1 MKIKRIIVYFC
12 ETIMSFICCLVIIK
26 IYLKTFIFI
35 LLIFFSSTFNAQNS
49 KSITICKSVEPTIID
64 GELNESHWQVC
75 EPAGNF
81 WQNFPYDTCLS
92 KSKTTAYVTYND
104 KSIYVAAICY
114 DSLPGN
120 YVVQSL
126 KRDFLYP
133 VSDCFVFTLDPFL
146 DKQNGFS
153 FGVNPYGAQREG
165 LVAGGGG
172 QGPNVSWDNKWFS
185 AVKRK
190 KKCWIVEMEIPFK
203 TIRYKNDISNWGI
216 NFSRN
221 DLKQNENSSWAKVPR
236 QFNVSSLAFVGTL
249 NWDTLPKKAGRNIA
263 IIPYGIAK
271 VNKDFVSKTPASYE
285 FNGGVDAKIALSSS
299 LNLDFTFNPDF
310 SQVEVDRQITNLTRF
325 SLIFPEQRQ
334 FFIENSDLFANFGFR
349 QIRPFFSRRIGYN
362 NGSAVPIIAGLRL
375 SGKPNKNWRIGVMDI
390 QTAKTKINE
399 VDVFAQNYFVAAL
412 QRNVFKR
419 SNVSFIFVNRQQYD
433 SAGFTGIN
441 FNRVVGADYNLI
453 SDNNKWMGK
462 AFFHH
467 SLSNSKNNDAYTHA
481 TWLSYNTQ
489 KINIQW
495 NHEYVNKNY
504 NAETGFTPRIF
515 QLDYSKNI
523 TIRNTYWRLEPSINY
538 FFYPKKSVINK
549 MGPRWYMD
557 YYANDKFSTTD
568 MLNQFGWDFNA
579 MNTSGLSIDYHN
591 YYTNLIYPTDVTFT
605 GNLALPIAEYRY
617 QDFGIKIKTNQ
628 RKILNA
634 LAGVTYGSYFTGTKL
649 SYNADIVFRKQPY
662 AIITASYTH
671 DEIILPHLSK
681 KVYLDLIG
689 PKIELSFT
697 KSIFFTTF
705 IQYNSQI
712 KNVNINAR
720 FQWRFKPMSDLF
732 IVYSDNYYSENFG
745 EKNRGV
751 VLKFVY
757 WLNI

>member
-1 MKIKRIIVYFC
+1 MRILGY
-12 ETIMSFICCLVIIK
+12 
-26 IYLKTFIFI
+26 IFLI
-35 LLIFFSSTFNAQNS
+35 LIALRLNAQND
-49 KSITICKSVEPTIID
+49 KVLPICKSAESIVID
-64 GELNESHWQVC
+64 GELNESFWQYCV
-75 EPAGNF
+75 PATDF
-81 WQNFPYDTCLS
+81 WQNFPYDTSLA
-92 KSKTTAYVTYND
+92 KTKTTAYVTYND
-104 KSIYVAAICY
+104 KAIYVAAICY

-126 KRDFLYP
+126 KRDFSYP
-133 VSDCFVFTLDPFL
+133 VSDCFVITIDPFL

-153 FGVNPYGAQREG
+153 FGVNPYGVQREG

-172 QGPNVSWDNKWFS
+172 QGVTTNWDNKWYS
-185 AVKRK
+185 AVTRK
-190 KKCWIVEMEIPFK
+190 QNCWIVEMEIPFK
-203 TIRYKNDISNWGI
+203 SIRYKNDISKWGI

-221 DLKQNENSSWAKVPR
+221 DLKQNENSSWSKVPR
-236 QFNVSSLAFVGTL
+236 QFNIATLAFVGHL

-271 VNKDFVSKTPASYE
+271 ASQDFVAKKPVVYE
-285 FNGGVDAKIALSSS
+285 GNIGADAKIALSSS
-299 LNLDFTFNPDF
+299 LNLDITFNPDF

-325 SLIFPEQRQ
+325 SLFFPEQRQ

-349 QIRPFFSRRIGYN
+349 QIRPFFSRRIGFN
-362 NGSAVPIIAGLRL
+362 NGSAVPIIAGVRL
-375 SGKPNKNWRIGVMDI
+375 SGKPNKNWRIGVMDV
-390 QTAKTKINE
+390 QTAQTKISE
-399 VDVFAQNYFVAAL
+399 TDVYAQNYFVAAV

-419 SNVSFIFVNRQQYD
+419 SNISFIFVNRQQYD
-433 SAGFTGIN
+433 SLGFAGIN
-441 FNRVVGADYNLI
+441 FNRVIGADYNLN
-453 SDNNKWMGK
+453 SNNNKWMGK

-467 SLSNSKNNDAYTHA
+467 SLSNTMNNDAYAHA

-504 NAETGFTPRIF
+504 NAETGFTPRIN
-515 QLDYSKNI
+515 QLDYSKNV
-523 TIRNTYWRLEPSINY
+523 TIKNTYWRLEPSINY
-538 FFYPKKSVINK
+538 FIYPKKSMINK

-557 YYANDKFSTTD
+557 YYANDKYITTD
-568 MLNQFGWDFNA
+568 MMHQLGWDFNLT
-579 MNTSGLSIDYHN
+579 NTSGLSLDYRN
-591 YYTNLIYPTDVTFT
+591 FYTRLVYPTDVTFS
-605 GNLALPIAEYRY
+605 GNPYLDIGDYYY
-617 QDFGIKIKTNQ
+617 QDYGLKIKTDQ

-634 LAGVTYGSYFTGTKL
+634 SAGVTYGTYFTGNKL

-671 DEIILPHLSK
+671 DEIVLPHLSK

-697 KSIFFTTF
+697 KSVFFTTF

-732 IVYSDNYYSENFG
+732 IVYSDNYYSDNFG

-757 WLNI
+757 WLNL

>member
-1 MKIKRIIVYFC
+1 MR
-12 ETIMSFICCLVIIK
+12 FIT
-26 IYLKTFIFI
+26 YIF
-35 LLIFFSSTFNAQNS
+35 LFLAVLRLNAQND
-49 KSITICKSVEPTIID
+49 KILKICKSAEPIVID
-64 GELNESHWQVC
+64 GELNESHWQYC

-81 WQNFPYDTCLS
+81 WQNFPYDTSLA
-92 KSKTTAYVTYND
+92 KSKTTAFITYND
-104 KSIYVAAICY
+104 KSIFVAAICY

-126 KRDFLYP
+126 KRDFSYP
-133 VSDCFVFTLDPFL
+133 VSDCFVCTIDPFL

-153 FGVNPYGAQREG
+153 FGVNPYGVQREG

-172 QGPNVSWDNKWFS
+172 SGVTTNWDNKWFS

-190 KKCWIVEMEIPFK
+190 QNCWIVEMEIPFK

-221 DLKQNENSSWAKVPR
+221 DLKQNENSSWCKVPR
-236 QFNVSSLAFVGTL
+236 QFNISSLAYVGTL

-271 VNKDFVSKTPASYE
+271 ASQDFVAKKPVLYE
-285 FNGGVDAKIALSSS
+285 GNIGADAKVALSSS
-299 LNLDFTFNPDF
+299 LNLDITFNPDF

-325 SLIFPEQRQ
+325 SLFFPEQRQ

-349 QIRPFFSRRIGYN
+349 QIRPFFSRRIGFN
-362 NGSAVPIIAGLRL
+362 NGSAVPIIAGVRL

-390 QTAKTKINE
+390 QTAKTKVQEI
-399 VDVFAQNYFVAAL
+399 DVFAQNYFVAAV

-419 SNVSFIFVNRQQYD
+419 SNISFIFVNRQQYD
-433 SAGFTGIN
+433 TAGFAGVN

-453 SDNNKWMGK
+453 SNNNKWMGK

-467 SLSNSKNNDAYTHA
+467 SLSNTGNNDAYAHA

-489 KINIQW
+489 KISIQW

-504 NAETGFTPRIF
+504 NAETGFTPRIY
-515 QLDYSKNI
+515 QLDYAKNM
-523 TIRNTYWRLEPSINY
+523 TVKNTYWRLEPSVNY
-538 FFYPKKSVINK
+538 YFYPKKSMINK

-557 YYANDKFSTTD
+557 YYANDKYITTD
-568 MLNQFGWDFNA
+568 MMHQLGWDFNLT
-579 MNTSGLSIDYHN
+579 NTSGLSLDYRN
-591 YYTNLIYPTDVTFT
+591 FYTRLVYSTDVTFS
-605 GNLALPIAEYRY
+605 GNPYLNVGDYRY
-617 QDFGIKIKTNQ
+617 QDVGLKIKTDQ

-634 LAGVTYGSYFTGTKL
+634 SAGVIYGSYFTGTKL

-671 DEIILPHLSK
+671 DEILLPHLSK

-697 KSIFFTTF
+697 KSVFFTMF

-720 FQWRFKPMSDLF
+720 LQWRFKPMSDLF

-757 WLNI
+757 WLNP

>member
-1 MKIKRIIVYFC
+1 MFVLLDLKFYVYIFLFA
-12 ETIMSFICCLVIIK
+12 ISFGAQ
-26 IYLKTFIFI
+26 
-35 LLIFFSSTFNAQNS
+35 AQND
-49 KSITICKSVEPTIID
+49 KQLTICKTEESSIID
-64 GELNESHWQVC
+64 GELSELHWQKC
-75 EPAGNF
+75 QPASNF

-92 KSKTTAYVTYND
+92 KSKTTAYVTYNE
-104 KSIYVAAICY
+104 KSIFVAAICY

-126 KRDFLYP
+126 KRDFSYP
-133 VSDCFVFTLDPFL
+133 VSDCFVFTIDPFL

-165 LVAGGGG
+165 LIASGGG
-172 QGPNVSWDNKWFS
+172 QGVTTNWDNKWFS
-185 AVKRK
+185 SVKRK
-190 KKCWIVEMEIPFK
+190 QNCWIVEMEIPFK
-203 TIRYKNDISNWGI
+203 TIRYKNDIGSWGI

-221 DLKQNENSSWAKVPR
+221 DLKQNENSSWCKVPR
-236 QFNVSSLAFVGTL
+236 QFNISSLAYVGTL
-249 NWDTLPKKAGRNIA
+249 KWDTLPKKAGRNIA

-271 VNKDFVSKTPASYE
+271 ASQDFAAKKPVLFEGNIGA
-285 FNGGVDAKIALSSS
+285 DAKIALSSS
-299 LNLDFTFNPDF
+299 LNLDITFNPDF

-325 SLIFPEQRQ
+325 SLFFPEQRQ
-334 FFIENSDLFANFGFR
+334 FFIENSDLFASFGFR
-349 QIRPFFSRRIGYN
+349 QIRPFFSRRIGFN
-362 NGSAVPIIAGLRL
+362 NGSAVPIIAGVRL
-375 SGKPNKNWRIGVMDI
+375 SGKPSKNWRIGVMDI
-390 QTAKTKINE
+390 QTARTR
-399 VDVFAQNYFVAAL
+399 VLDADVFAQNYFVAAV

-433 SAGFTGIN
+433 TSGISGIN

-453 SDNNKWMGK
+453 SNNNKWMGK

-467 SLSNSKNNDAYTHA
+467 SLSNISNNDAYTHA
-481 TWLSYNTQ
+481 TWLSYNTE
-489 KINIQW
+489 KINIMW

-504 NAETGFTPRIF
+504 NAETGFTPRIL
-515 QLDYSKNI
+515 QLDYSKNRI
-523 TIRNTYWRLEPSINY
+523 VRNSYWRLEPLVSY
-538 FFYPKKSVINK
+538 YFYPKKSIINK

-557 YYANDKFSTTD
+557 YYANDKFTTTD
-568 MLNQFGWDFNA
+568 MLNQVGWDFNLTNSSA
-579 MNTSGLSIDYHN
+579 VAIDYHN
-591 YYTNLIYPTDVTFT
+591 YYTKLVFPTDVTFS
-605 GNLALPIAEYRY
+605 GNSALPIAEYKY
-617 QDFGIKIKTNQ
+617 QDLGLKLKSNQ

-634 LAGVTYGSYFTGTKL
+634 SAGINYGTYFTGTKL

-671 DEIILPHLSK
+671 DEIILPSLSK
-681 KVYLDLIG
+681 KVILDLIG
-689 PKIELSFT
+689 PKIEFSFT
-697 KSIFFTTF
+697 KNIFFTTF

-757 WLNI
+757 WFNL